1 MTPADRPNTTPKAA
15 SDRFYEMVKKI
26 IGLLVAVLW
35 RTDFAGAHNFPAAGP
50 YIVAINHLSAFDAP
64 VTLLII
70 PARTRMFGADKWRS
84 IPLWGRLIEAM
95 GVIWVN
101 RGTADLDAIKA
112 ALYVLKTGGR
122 ICVAPEGTRSPTGVM
137 MEGKPG
143 LAYLADRAKVPI
155 VPVAMWGTERVG
167 AAWKRLQRPKVSC
180 VVGEPIMLPSD
191 GRAKGTRLDELT
203 DMVMV
208 RIAALLPVEYRGV
221 YADHPLLKELLQAAN
236 AKPTGGTV

>member
-1 MTPADRPNTTPKAA
+1 MTPTDRPNTTPKPA
-15 SDRFYEMVKKI
+15 SDRFYDTVKKI
-26 IGLLVAVLW
+26 IGVLVALLW
-35 RTDFAGAHNFPAAGP
+35 RTDFVGAHNFPASGP

-84 IPLWGRLIEAM
+84 IPVWGWLIKSM

-112 ALYVLKTGGR
+112 ALNVLRSGGR

-137 MEGKPG
+137 IEGKPG

-155 VPVAMWGTERVG
+155 VPVGMWGTERVA
-167 AAWKRLQRPKVSC
+167 AAWKRLRRPMVRC
-180 VVGEPIMLPSD
+180 VVGEPIMLPND

-203 DMVMV
+203 DMIMC
-208 RIAALLPVEYRGV
+208 RIAALLPPEYRGV
-221 YADHPLLKELLQAAN
+221 YANHPLLLEMLQAAN
-236 AKPTGGTV
+236 TPASGGAA